1 MPFMSIASPSRICTS
16 VPNSPQKIH
25 GQILP
30 GNSPSNIRA
39 SPPGRGS
46 ERSLEQLTVL
56 PSGNQPQVVSRLP
69 KVLSLGFRSFRP
81 SIRGSPVMPKA
92 AKGKEKGGKKKKD
105 PNAPKRPLAP
115 YMFYCKE
122 QREVVKA
129 NNPDVS
135 FGELG
140 KILGAQWKELDDK
153 EKRPYMK
160 MAEDDKKRYQDE
172 IESLEPADDE

>member
-1 MPFMSIASPSRICTS
+1 
-16 VPNSPQKIH
+16 
-25 GQILP
+25 
-30 GNSPSNIRA
+30 
-39 SPPGRGS
+39 
-46 ERSLEQLTVL
+46 
-56 PSGNQPQVVSRLP
+56 
-69 KVLSLGFRSFRP
+69 
-81 SIRGSPVMPKA
+81 MPKA

-122 QREVVKA
+122 QREVVKS